1 MDWVTGINGFAV
13 VGTIAMG
20 LLGLVAPRRAAMLV
34 RLRESAPEGFAEF
47 RATYGGLFVGLG
59 LVPLLSAAPEAY
71 LVAAAGWGGAAAGRL
86 VSMWLDGA
94 HWQHNLGGLV
104 LEASFAVALAAGNLP

>member
-1 MDWVTGINGFAV
+1 MDWITGINGFAA

-20 LLGLVAPRRAAMLV
+20 LLGLVAPRRAALLV

-59 LVPLLSAAPEAY
+59 LVPLLAAAPEAY
-71 LVAAAGWGGAAAGRL
+71 LVAAAGWGGAALGRL
-86 VSMWLDGA
+86 ISMRLDGA
-94 HWQHNLGGLV
+94 HWHHNLGGLA
-104 LEASFAVALAAGNLP
+104 LEASFAAALTVGNLP